1 MKLRQGVYTTQTVYE
16 ARKLCRDA
24 IFVKRD
30 HSLYSEYSAKIMEFL
45 RLVGPTEVASIDE
58 AYIDVTERVQ
68 EGLHPVVIARYI
80 QKTLWEKIHIPC
92 SIGIGPTTIIAK
104 QASEVKKPMG
114 IVQLGPRQYQ
124 TYFYPRPLSDLYGCG
139 RLTEDKLNKQ
149 GIHTIGDLAKADLST
164 LKILLGQR
172 GELLH
177 DYAHG
182 ISRNTVN
189 PLRGILDKSIG
200 KETTFREDTS
210 DTSVIF

>member
-1 MKLRQGVYTTQTVYE
+1 MVVEKSILLVDINSMFASCHQSDNPSLRNKPIIVGGSMTDKRKGMVIACSYEAKEKGVYTTQTVYE
-16 ARKLCRDA
+16 ARKLCPDA

-30 HSLYSEYSAKIMEFL
+30 HSLYSEYSAKIMDFL

-124 TYFYPRPLSDLYGCG
+124 TYFYPRPLSD
-139 RLTEDKLNKQ
+139 
-149 GIHTIGDLAKADLST
+149 
-164 LKILLGQR
+164 
-172 GELLH
+172 
-177 DYAHG
+177 
-182 ISRNTVN
+182 
-189 PLRGILDKSIG
+189 
-200 KETTFREDTS
+200 
-210 DTSVIF
+210 